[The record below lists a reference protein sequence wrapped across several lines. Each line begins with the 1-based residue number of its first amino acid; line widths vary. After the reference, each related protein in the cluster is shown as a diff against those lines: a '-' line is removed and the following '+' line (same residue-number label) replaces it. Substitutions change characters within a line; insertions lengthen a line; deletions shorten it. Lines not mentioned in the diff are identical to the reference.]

1 VTITTSAPRGTPRPP
16 GTPGPKRRL
25 GDRVFAGGATG
36 AGVLILLVLA
46 GVAAFLII
54 EAWPAVTA
62 PAADVGGG
70 KGLGAYLAPLI
81 FGTLLA
87 AVIALVLATP
97 LAVAIA
103 LYITYYA
110 PRRLAA
116 GMGYVM
122 DLLAAIPSIV
132 YGFWGITTLA
142 PALVPFYVWAEQHL
156 GFIPLFAGPAS
167 ATGRTMLTAGIM
179 LAVMILPIIS
189 AISREVFSQA
199 PALHRE
205 AALALGATRWEMIRI
220 AVLPYGKSGVIGGAM
235 LGLGRA
241 LGETL
246 AIAIVLSASGGITFN
261 LISSSNPNTIAANIA
276 LQFPES
282 TGLDVNTLIASGLA
296 LFVITLAV
304 NMLAR
309 WVIDRRADFSGA
321 N

>member
-1 VTITTSAPRGTPRPP
+1 MTLTSAPPTPPR
-16 GTPGPKRRL
+16 PKRRA
-25 GDRVFAGGATG
+25 GDRIFAGSATG
-36 AGVLILLVLA
+36 SGILILLVLA
-46 GVAAFLII
+46 GVAIFLIA
-54 EAWPAVTA
+54 EAWPAITA
-62 PAADVGGG
+62 QAADLPGGHT
-70 KGLGAYLAPLI
+70 LTAYIGPLV
-81 FGTLLA
+81 FGTLIA
-87 AVIALVLATP
+87 SVIALLVATP

-116 GMGYVM
+116 GMGYVI
-122 DLLAAIPSIV
+122 DLLAAIPSVV
-132 YGFWGITTLA
+132 YGFWGIAALA
-142 PALVPFYVWAEQHL
+142 PALVPLYGWLEDNL
-156 GFIPLFAGPAS
+156 GFIPFFAGPAS
-167 ATGRTMLTAGIM
+167 ATGRTMLTVGLV

-205 AALALGATRWEMIRI
+205 AALALGATRWEMIRM

-241 LGETL
+241 LGETM
-246 AIAIVLSASGGITFN
+246 AVAIVLSGSGGITFN
-261 LISSSNPNTIAANIA
+261 LISSSNPSTIAANIA

-282 TGLDVNTLIASGLA
+282 TGLAVNTLIASGLA
-296 LFVITLAV
+296 LFVITMAV

-309 WVIDRRADFSGA
+309 WIVNRRADFSGA

>member
-1 VTITTSAPRGTPRPP
+1 MTLTSAPPTPPR
-16 GTPGPKRRL
+16 PKRRV
-25 GDRVFAGGATG
+25 GDRIFAGSASGSG
-36 AGVLILLVLA
+36 ILILLVLA
-46 GVAAFLII
+46 GVAIFLIG
-54 EAWPAVTA
+54 EAWPAITA
-62 PAADVGGG
+62 AAADLPGGQT
-70 KGLGAYLAPLI
+70 LTAYIGPLV
-81 FGTLLA
+81 FGTLIA
-87 AVIALVLATP
+87 AVIALLVATP

-110 PRRLAA
+110 PRRLATA
-116 GMGYVM
+116 MGYVI
-122 DLLAAIPSIV
+122 DLLAAIPSVV
-132 YGFWGITTLA
+132 YGFWGIAALA
-142 PALVPFYVWAEQHL
+142 PALVPLYGWLAENL

-167 ATGRTMLTAGIM
+167 ATGRTMLTIGLV

-205 AALALGATRWEMIRI
+205 AALALGATRWEMIRM

-241 LGETL
+241 LGETM
-246 AIAIVLSASGGITFN
+246 AVAIVLSGSGGITFN
-261 LISSSNPNTIAANIA
+261 LISSSNPSTIAANIA

-282 TGLDVNTLIASGLA
+282 TGLAVNTLIASGLA
-296 LFVITLAV
+296 LFAITMAV

-309 WVIDRRADFSGA
+309 WIVNRRADFSGA

>member
-1 VTITTSAPRGTPRPP
+1 MTSTTSAPPETPRPP
-16 GTPGPKRRL
+16 EAPRPKRRL
-25 GDRVFAGGATG
+25 GDRIFAGGATG

-62 PAADVGGG
+62 PAADIEGGD
-70 KGLGAYLAPLI
+70 GLGAYIAPLI

-87 AVIALVLATP
+87 AVIALVVATP

-110 PRRLAA
+110 PRRLASA
-116 GMGYVM
+116 MGYII
-122 DLLAAIPSIV
+122 DLLAAIPSVV
-132 YGFWGITTLA
+132 YGFWGIAALA
-142 PALVPFYVWAEQHL
+142 PALVPFYVWAEEHL
-156 GFIPLFAGPAS
+156 GFIPFFAGPAS

-205 AALALGATRWEMIRI
+205 AALALGATRWEMIRM

-304 NMLAR
+304 NMIAR
-309 WVIDRRADFSGA
+309 WIVNRRADFSGA